1 MESLRLNTKQI
12 EIMIDDDPDRIIRF
26 NPEDVHL
33 RGRIY
38 DLGKVVKR
46 KEIEMKQRIAE
57 IEQFEGED
65 ELGLPL
71 RDVAAKDFM
80 IELADFFTSE
90 IDTAFGEGT
99 SEKVFAGGFDFE
111 SMALFL
117 EFATSKFEAVGSKKV
132 NERLNKTTARKKVM
146 K

>member
-1 MESLRLNTKQI
+1 MESLRLKTKRV
-12 EIMIDDDPDRIIRF
+12 EVMIDDDPERIITF

-117 EFATSKFEAVGSKKV
+117 EFATSKFEAFG
-132 NERLNKTTARKKVM
+132 
-146 K
+146 

>member
-12 EIMIDDDPDRIIRF
+12 EIMIDDDPDRIVRF

>member
-1 MESLRLNTKQI
+1 MESLRLKTKRV
-12 EIMIDDDPDRIIRF
+12 EVMIDDDPERVITF

-57 IEQFEGED
+57 IEKFDGED

-71 RDVAAKDFM
+71 KDVAAKDLM
-80 IELADFFTSE
+80 IELADFFLTE
-90 IDTAFGEGT
+90 IDTAFG
-99 SEKVFAGGFDFE
+99 
-111 SMALFL
+111 
-117 EFATSKFEAVGSKKV
+117 
-132 NERLNKTTARKKVM
+132 
-146 K
+146 

>member
-1 MESLRLNTKQI
+1 MESLRLKTKRV
-12 EIMIDDDPDRIIRF
+12 EVMIDDDPERVITF

-57 IEQFEGED
+57 IEKFDGED

-71 RDVAAKDFM
+71 KDVAAKDLM
-80 IELADFFTSE
+80 IELADFFLTE

-99 SEKVFAGGFDFE
+99 SKKVFADGFDFE
-111 SMALFL
+111 SMVLFL
-117 EFATSKFEAVGSKKV
+117 EFTTSKFEAVGAKKIDDRLSKGVAK
-132 NERLNKTTARKKVM
+132 KKVM

>member
-1 MESLRLNTKQI
+1 MESLKLKTKRV
-12 EIMIDDDPDRIIRF
+12 EVMIDDDPERIITF

-71 RDVAAKDFM
+71 KDVAAKDLM
-80 IELADFFTSE
+80 IELADFFTTE

-99 SEKVFAGGFDFE
+99 SKKLFVDGFDFDA
-111 SMALFL
+111 MGTFL
-117 EFATSKFEAVGSKKV
+117 EFATSKFEAVGAKKIDDRLSKSV
-132 NERLNKTTARKKVM
+132 AKKKAM

>member
-1 MESLRLNTKQI
+1 
-12 EIMIDDDPDRIIRF
+12 MIDDDPERVVKF
-26 NPEDVHL
+26 NPDDVHL

-46 KEIEMKQRIAE
+46 KEIEMKQRLAE
-57 IEQFEGED
+57 IETFDGED

-71 RDVAAKDFM
+71 KDVAAKDLM

-90 IDTAFGEGT
+90 IDKAFGEGT

-117 EFATSKFEAVGSKKV
+117 EFATSKFEAVGAKKIDDRLSKSV
-132 NERLNKTTARKKVM
+132 AKKKAM